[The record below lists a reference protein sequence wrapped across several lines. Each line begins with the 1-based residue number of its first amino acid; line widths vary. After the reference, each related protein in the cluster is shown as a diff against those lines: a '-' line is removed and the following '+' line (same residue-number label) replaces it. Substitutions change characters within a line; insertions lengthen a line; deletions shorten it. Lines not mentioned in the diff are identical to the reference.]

1 MIINGFEER
10 RDQENKRNKCFQNYL
25 FFNVIFIGDF
35 PFFFFFFFSSC
46 VSALCHLKVALLD
59 SQLDRWVP
67 FSCDNAI

>member
-1 MIINGFEER
+1 MASKREETKKIKEINVFKIIYFLT
-10 RDQENKRNKCFQNYL
+10 L
-25 FFNVIFIGDF
+25 FLLGIS
-35 PFFFFFFFSSC
+35 PFFFFFFSSC